1 MSKVIP
7 VRDAVGLVRDGST
20 VVIGGSGAGHALPQR
35 FIDELAAVYAEEGRP
50 RDLTTV
56 RVVGIGDFADR
67 GFSQLGLPGLMRR
80 TIGSNI
86 GNEPRLGALVEAN
99 ELESYSFP
107 QGVLS
112 QLMREIAAGRPGLV
126 TQVGLGTYVDPRQT
140 GGKQNARTTED
151 LVEVVTL
158 RGREWL
164 LFHAFPIDVAVIRGT
179 TADED
184 GNLTMEGEAVQ
195 GEMLAMAMAARN
207 SGGIVIAQVRQLAP
221 RGSLRMRD
229 VKVPAALIDHVFVDP
244 DQWQTYITQDSP
256 YYAGALRRPVT
267 DEPPLP
273 LDVRKIIARRSLLEF
288 PPGAICNLGFGISQ
302 LIGRV
307 AWEEGITDQLVL
319 TVEQGIFGG
328 VPVAGNEGGAG
339 FNYQA
344 MIDQPYMFDFYD
356 GGGLDI
362 ASLSFAE
369 VDAEGNVNVH
379 AFEGR
384 VRGPGGFPNIS
395 AKTGR
400 INFVGTL
407 TAQGLE
413 IDIDDGVRIASEG
426 SLGKFV
432 PAVQGD
438 LVQRPARA
446 RARPAGPLHHRA
458 GGVRAGRRRPRAD
471 RGRAG
476 HRRRARRARA
486 DGLPSAGGRRPARDG
501 PPAVR
506 DRADGPR
513 RRLRGHGMS
522 GLIELELGTVAH
534 LDAPEPAAQPGH
546 ARAAR
551 GAVRGARHARRGGPG
566 RRARGRR
573 DRGAASGRSRAGSHV
588 GEFEAQRGE
597 AGRARHELESGVADR
612 LARLPMPTIA
622 AIEGN
627 ALGGGLELALCCD
640 IRIASDRAKLGLP
653 EVRLAVTPGAG
664 GTQRLPRVVGAARA
678 KELILTGRVLSAEE
692 AERIGLVSRVVP
704 AGEALA
710 AADAIAAEIAARG
723 PVAVREAK
731 RLIDLATDTD
741 LGDRARRRARR
752 LGPGVR
758 QRRHA
763 RGRGRVLRQA
773 RSGVP
778 RPVRPPQRGHLPHE

>member
-1 MSKVIP
+1 MTDGTKVIG
-7 VRDAVGLVRDGST
+7 VRDAVGKVRDGST

-35 FIDELAAVYAEEGRP
+35 FIDELAAVYREEGRP

-86 GNEPRLGALVEAN
+86 GNEPRLGALVERN

-112 QLMREIAAGRPGLV
+112 QLMREIAAGRPGLI
-126 TQVGLGTYVDPRQT
+126 THVGLGTYVDPRQT

-184 GNLTMEGEAVQ
+184 GNLTMDGEAVQ

-207 SGGIVIAQVRQLAP
+207 SGGMVIAQVRQLAP
-221 RGSLRMRD
+221 RGSLPLRD
-229 VKVPAALIDHVFVDP
+229 VKVPGALVDHVFVDP
-244 DQWQTYITQDSP
+244 EQWQTYITQDSP
-256 YYAGALRRPVT
+256 YYAGRLRRPAT
-267 DEPPLP
+267 AEPPLP

-288 PPGAICNLGFGISQ
+288 PKGAICNLGFGISQ

-356 GGGLDI
+356 GGWLGV

-395 AKTGR
+395 ARTPR

-413 IDIDDGVRIASEG
+413 LAIDGDGVRVVSEG
-426 SLGKFV
+426 TLSKFV
-432 PAVQGD
+432 PQ
-438 LVQRPARA
+438 
-446 RARPAGPLHHRA
+446 
-458 GGVRAGRRRPRAD
+458 VREVSFNG
-471 RGRAG
+471 
-476 HRRRARRARA
+476 
-486 DGLPSAGGRRPARDG
+486 
-501 PPAVR
+501 
-506 DRADGPR
+506 
-513 RRLRGHGMS
+513 
-522 GLIELELGTVAH
+522 
-534 LDAPEPAAQPGH
+534 
-546 ARAAR
+546 
-551 GAVRGARHARRGGPG
+551 
-566 RRARGRR
+566 
-573 DRGAASGRSRAGSHV
+573 
-588 GEFEAQRGE
+588 
-597 AGRARHELESGVADR
+597 R
-612 LARLPMPTIA
+612 LARERGQQVRYITDRAVFALED
-622 AIEGN
+622 EGLLLTEV
-627 ALGGGLELALCCD
+627 APGIDVERDVIGRMGFRPRVAEDL
-640 IRIASDRAKLGLP
+640 RASDPRLYSSGPMGLAADF
-653 EVRLAVTPGAG
+653 E
-664 GTQRLPRVVGAARA
+664 ARA
-678 KELILTGRVLSAEE
+678 
-692 AERIGLVSRVVP
+692 
-704 AGEALA
+704 
-710 AADAIAAEIAARG
+710 
-723 PVAVREAK
+723 
-731 RLIDLATDTD
+731 
-741 LGDRARRRARR
+741 
-752 LGPGVR
+752 
-758 QRRHA
+758 
-763 RGRGRVLRQA
+763 
-773 RSGVP
+773 
-778 RPVRPPQRGHLPHE
+778 